1 MTSAALFCVL
11 SLLAPSVRAAQASLA
26 LEWKDC
32 VAAALRENPDLAA
45 SRRAL
50 EASRATYYGSYNGLL
65 PQLSLSNSYGDSKGS
80 DGSSRWGAQASLSMN
95 LLSASDIA
103 RVRSASAA
111 LASSEAGLRQAGANL
126 LSDLRRAFGQ
136 LLYQQ
141 QSVEVSRVIR
151 GLRER
156 NARLVSLRY
165 DSGRES
171 KGNMLRAKAESL
183 QADAQLSQALRDL
196 GVAQKVLDRQ
206 LGRDAFDA
214 VAVTGTLDV
223 QGLPE
228 YPRDARSLLS
238 GRPDVALQEASVR
251 SAEAAL
257 AQSRSAL
264 WPSVSASYA
273 RSRSGRDEFPASRY
287 NWSFSGT
294 LSIPVFGGGPT
305 AAFFSVSSA
314 QRSLEKS
321 TQALRAARNA
331 AVAEIEG
338 AWADYAGALEQV
350 GVQAALLEASRQ
362 RNDEA
367 DVRYASGLLSYDNW
381 ELIVTDRVSSERQA
395 LQARLNAWNALAV
408 WEKALGRTLGD

>member
-1 MTSAALFCVL
+1 MTRAALFCAL
-11 SLLAPSVRAAQASLA
+11 ALLAPPVRAAEPSLA

-32 VAAALRENPDLAA
+32 VAAALRDNPDLAA
-45 SRRAL
+45 ARKAL
-50 EASRATYYGSYNGLL
+50 ESSRASYYGSYNGLL

-80 DGSSRWGAQASLSMN
+80 DGSSRWGAQASLSMD
-95 LLSASDIA
+95 LLNAGEVA
-103 RVRSASAA
+103 RIRSASAA
-111 LASSEAGLRQAGANL
+111 LASAEAGLAQAGANL
-126 LSDLRRAFGQ
+126 LSSLRAAFGQ

-156 NARLVSLRY
+156 NASLVTLRY

-183 QADAQLSQALRDL
+183 QAQADLSQDLRDL
-196 GVAQKVLDRQ
+196 GVAQKALDRQ
-206 LGRDAFDA
+206 LGRDGFDA
-214 VAVTGTLDV
+214 VAATGTLELQQPPD
-223 QGLPE
+223 
-228 YPRDARSLLS
+228 YPRDARALLAK
-238 GRPDVALQEASVR
+238 RPDVALQEASVR

-264 WPSVSASYA
+264 WPSVSASYS

-287 NWSFSGT
+287 NWSFSGV

-305 AAFFSVSSA
+305 ATWFSVSSA
-314 QRSLEKS
+314 QKSLDKAAQNLRS
-321 TQALRAARNA
+321 ARNQ
-331 AVAEIEG
+331 AVSEIES
-338 AWADYAGALEQV
+338 AWSAYTGALEQV
-350 GVQAALLEASRQ
+350 SVQEALLEASRQ

-395 LQARLNAWNALAV
+395 LRARLNAWNALAA
-408 WEKALGRTLGD
+408 WEKALGRTLGE